1 MYDLLKPL
9 YRWLKTVAP
18 FAALPVFLACVSQA
32 PAQSAPTAPP
42 QTPDLLGIYV
52 GMPAAAA
59 KAQLQKH
66 STAPITPNGDP
77 ASGFEMQITDPK
89 NADQI
94 QVWLTRAPNNP
105 AVWMEVRTQIY
116 YPSAGGP
123 PLSFSAVEDALHQKY
138 GTETVASDHPVSL
151 VLYWIYD
158 QSGKQL
164 TTASAALQACDGGMY
179 ESYISMGPPQ
189 TLNDEQKAC
198 YAGFFAVKAT
208 LNRLTNNPQL
218 LGSYNV
224 QLVNLPYAYTA
235 AMNTA
240 GAAKAAAA
248 KAQQDQ
254 INKAAQNKPAF

>member
-1 MYDLLKPL
+1 MDRFLKA
-9 YRWLKTVAP
+9 VGV
-18 FAALPVFLACVSQA
+18 FALLPVFFACLSRL
-32 PAQSAPTAPP
+32 PAQSSPSGPP
-42 QTPDLLGIYV
+42 QSPDLLGIYI

-66 STAPITPNGDP
+66 STAPITPNSDP
-77 ASGFEMQITDPK
+77 SDGFEMQITDPK

-105 AVWMEVRTQIY
+105 AVWMMVRTQIY

-123 PLSFSAVEDALHQKY
+123 PLSYQAVLDALHQKY
-138 GTETVASDHPVSL
+138 GTETMSSDHPVSL
-151 VLYWIYD
+151 LLYWVYD
-158 QSGKQL
+158 QNGKQL
-164 TTASAALQACDGGMY
+164 STAPAGLQACDGGMY
-179 ESYISMGPPQ
+179 ESYIFMGPPQ
-189 TLNDEQKAC
+189 TLNDQQKAC

-208 LNRLTNNPQL
+208 LNRLANNPQL

-235 AMNTA
+235 AMNTVA
-240 GAAKAAAA
+240 SKNAAAA

-254 INKAAQNKPAF
+254 INKANQNKPTF